1 MMVTKL
7 VRGMFKSII
16 PFIVWQLDLIS
27 LKISIIQDCED
38 ALTNWVEAKAAVR
51 SRLSIR
57 GSRQRRTHGRGTRVG
72 NGEGI
77 SLADQDRPLL
87 RGSGEWVPADEHGR
101 HRARREE
108 DDEYEDI
115 TDGEE
120 ERIRHLDGEGIRT
133 PRRERDGPIT
143 IGGISDGLRGRDDER
158 SRGIS
163 D

>member
-1 MMVTKL
+1 M
-7 VRGMFKSII
+7 
-16 PFIVWQLDLIS
+16 
-27 LKISIIQDCED
+27 
-38 ALTNWVEAKAAVR
+38 R
-51 SRLSIR
+51 SRLSVR

-77 SLADQDRPLL
+77 SLADQDRPMP
-87 RGSGEWVPADEHGR
+87 RGSGEWVPAEEHGR

-120 ERIRHLDGEGIRT
+120 ERIRRVDGEEIRT
-133 PRRERDGPIT
+133 SHREPIT
-143 IGGISDGLRGRDDER
+143 LSGTSDGLRGRDNER